1 MQVHMQIS
9 ALEQLADVTE
19 YLLEQLGWWQ
29 ISEEKQMDIRL
40 CLMEAVQNALLY
52 GCPADGQP
60 AEVQIS
66 WRCSKQGFVFTVADN
81 GPGVPEYL
89 RCRSWDTLPLEE
101 HGRGILLLQAILD
114 EVQFNEAGNCITGR
128 INW

>member
-1 MQVHMQIS
+1 MRVQMQIS
-9 ALEQLADVTE
+9 AMEQLADVTDS
-19 YLLEQLGWWQ
+19 LMEQLEWWQ
-29 ISEEKQMDIRL
+29 ISKEKQMDIRL
-40 CLMEAVQNALLY
+40 CLMEALQNALLY
-52 GCPADGQP
+52 GCSGDGQP

-66 WRCSKQGFVFTVADN
+66 WCCNKQGFVFSVADN
-81 GPGVPEYL
+81 GPGVPKQL
-89 RCRSWDTLPLEE
+89 RCRSWEMLPLEE

>member
-1 MQVHMQIS
+1 MQVQMQIS
-9 ALEQLADVTE
+9 AMEQLADVTDS
-19 YLLEQLGWWQ
+19 LMEQLGWWK

-52 GCPADGQP
+52 GCPSDGQP

-66 WRCSKQGFVFTVADN
+66 WRCSRQGFVFTVADN
-81 GPGVPEYL
+81 GPGVPKQL
-89 RCRSWDTLPLEE
+89 RCRSWETLPLEE